1 MVFLSSVMT
10 DEGGTWFG
18 DGRFS
23 TNMNWIVK
31 ILHIQ
36 WVFEWKNYK
45 NSQVTWFLF
54 DYMILKIYIKS
65 LLVES
70 QFKSTLPFTK
80 NEQCPLRT
88 GNMKFTSIII
98 QIWFQSQPEIHLYVE
113 FYTIDSIVYFALP
126 IKCRGEN
133 RKRN

>member
-1 MVFLSSVMT
+1 MT

-70 QFKSTLPFTK
+70 QFKS
-80 NEQCPLRT
+80 
-88 GNMKFTSIII
+88 
-98 QIWFQSQPEIHLYVE
+98 
-113 FYTIDSIVYFALP
+113 
-126 IKCRGEN
+126 
-133 RKRN
+133 